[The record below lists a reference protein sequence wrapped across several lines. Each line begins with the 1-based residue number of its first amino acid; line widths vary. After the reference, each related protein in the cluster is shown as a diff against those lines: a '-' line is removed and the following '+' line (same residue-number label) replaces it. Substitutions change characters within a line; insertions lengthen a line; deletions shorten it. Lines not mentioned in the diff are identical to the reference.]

1 MIGSVARS
9 AFDHGLIKALIRVEL
24 EIGDSLA
31 SSVDELAELTG
42 GAPERAIREWLADS
56 FDRTTREYQIVDALL
71 AHGSLHLASAAVA
84 GEIEIGGLND
94 RFEWGLLLGEAFS
107 IKRLK
112 FDFAGDGI
120 EFGNGQ
126 RLDAV
131 RVRFVADEAAPEEP
145 ALSAQSSIQHG
156 VHASARRKTGPK
168 FAARDAAIEQLLGGN
183 LQPNVS
189 WKEFVVRVCDEA
201 DGWTDQKKTRE
212 RVGYNIRA
220 IKRAVA
226 KIQKEKGVTN
236 SNSS

>member
-71 AHGSLHLASAAVA
+71 AHGSSHLASAAAA
-84 GEIEIGGLND
+84 GEVEIGGLND
-94 RFEWGLLLGEAFS
+94 RIEWVLLPCEAFS

-120 EFGNGQ
+120 DFGNGQ
-126 RLDAV
+126 RFDAV
-131 RVRFVADEAAPEEP
+131 RVRFVADEAAPEKP

-156 VHASARRKTGPK
+156 VPASARRKTGPK
-168 FAARDAAIEQLLGGN
+168 FANRDAAILQLLGTT
-183 LQPNVS
+183 LEPKVP
-189 WKEFVVRVCDEA
+189 WKEFVVRVRDEA
-201 DGWTDQKKTRE
+201 DGWVDQKKTSE
-212 RVGYNIRA
+212 RVGYSMRA
-220 IKRAVA
+220 INRAVA
-226 KIQKEKGVTN
+226 RIQKEKGMPN
-236 SNSS
+236 